1 MVKVCRRL
9 RRGLQM
15 RVVMTSQCLSEGD
28 LDVLNAL
35 VTSTGEGSQNHE
47 SRFTIKIIHT
57 MEVGNRED

>member
-1 MVKVCRRL
+1 
-9 RRGLQM
+9 M